1 MPGTLHQVFDPL
13 QELLVSQGLGF
24 AEVTGILSIL
34 ILFMTFPWRRIYRRA
49 GCRPALGVLMLVPV
63 INVFMFLLLAYY
75 EWPIERERHA
85 QSTVESWR

>member
-24 AEVTGILSIL
+24 AEVTTILSIL
-34 ILFMTFPWRRIYRRA
+34 ILFMTFPWMRIYRRA
-49 GCRPALGVLMLVPV
+49 GYRPALGVLMLVPV

-75 EWPIERERHA
+75 EWPIEREHHS
-85 QSTVESWR
+85 STLGAFR